1 MEMKMSLRPVQL
13 PLDNLKSIESVTQ
26 SHRQNDFKIYEHLQ
40 NFNTVDLDETMDID
54 EKFKARKKHMEIMKK
69 LESRPE

>member
-1 MEMKMSLRPVQL
+1 
-13 PLDNLKSIESVTQ
+13 
-26 SHRQNDFKIYEHLQ
+26 
-40 NFNTVDLDETMDID
+40 MDID